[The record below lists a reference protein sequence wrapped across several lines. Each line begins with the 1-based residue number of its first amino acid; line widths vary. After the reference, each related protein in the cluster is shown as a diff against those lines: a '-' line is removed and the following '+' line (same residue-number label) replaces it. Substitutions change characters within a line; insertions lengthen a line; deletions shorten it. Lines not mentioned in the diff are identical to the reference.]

1 MQYVKLAGVDEVK
14 PGEKKKIVLN
24 NKTILLINVDGAFYA
39 LDNRCPHMGGLLSG
53 GDLEGATLTC
63 PRHSAKFD
71 VRTGKSVGN
80 AKLAFISVKVNDATK
95 FPLKVEGTNILVEL
109 PD

>member
-1 MQYVKLAGVDEVK
+1 MQYVRIAGVNDLK
-14 PGEKKKIVLN
+14 PGEKQKFLLDS
-24 NKTILLINVDGAFYA
+24 KTILLLNVDGAYYA

-63 PRHSAKFD
+63 PRHGAKFD

-80 AKLAFISVKVNDATK
+80 AKLAFVNVKVGDATT
-95 FPLKVEGTNILVEL
+95 FPVKVEGTDILVEL
-109 PD
+109 P